1 MKAVV
6 EKVQRTDAMTNKGN
20 DVQRIRTSR
29 KCGHIG
35 HTRCHVFGL
44 HAAVQMQLMSSV
56 GHADVYTV
64 GGGP

>member
-35 HTRCHVFGL
+35 LHVAMCLVFTLLCRC
-44 HAAVQMQLMSSV
+44 S
-56 GHADVYTV
+56 
-64 GGGP
+64 